1 MKVWRCL
8 VSDSR
13 ASPPPALPRVDPA
26 VTGCPGRR
34 FKRSL
39 RSRSSQ
45 SAGLQP
51 FRTDEVFL
59 PPKANA
65 GSALGPEGLAADVF
79 SPQTSPSSTSCLSFC
94 SISSGGAAAK
104 RKRPCAA
111 ATIAA
116 NEPLF
121 WLDVLERSLVK
132 HISST
137 AVSRPAV
144 STAFYW
150 LSPSTL
156 LREKP
161 PLLDVLQREAF
172 LPAHF
177 WRGDSL
183 SGRRV
188 DVAARVCFR
197 ATAE

>member
-1 MKVWRCL
+1 MKVWGCL

-13 ASPPPALPRVDPA
+13 ASPPPRALPRVDPA

-51 FRTDEVFL
+51 SRTEELFL

-94 SISSGGAAAK
+94 SISSAAK

-137 AVSRPAV
+137 AVSHPAV

-150 LSPSTL
+150 LPPSPL

-177 WRGDSL
+177 WRGDCL
-183 SGRRV
+183 SGRGV
-188 DVAARVCFR
+188 DVAARVCLR